1 MSTMKLTNK
10 VPATKKVTA
19 TKVAAKDVTV
29 ESTNKPSAAERL
41 EAVLTLIGRE
51 TAKPIDPASL
61 KFGKAIPLKGG
72 GSVYINRGNADVRA
86 TTGQVAA
93 LAKSIK
99 GSTVRGPQGQYL
111 RITF

>member
-1 MSTMKLTNK
+1 MSTA
-10 VPATKKVTA
+10 VRKVTA
-19 TKVAAKDVTV
+19 TKVAAKDVPVTVTV